1 MKSFDEIIAGAQ
13 KIGPK
18 RLAIAGRP
26 NEELEEALAEAVAKG
41 VATPVVF
48 DTAADA
54 VAAVKSGQAD
64 TLMKGSVDTP
74 DFMRAV
80 LDRDKGLRSGQLI
93 SHVIVMEALGRLWL
107 VTDSGIVPN
116 PTLEEKAKIIT
127 NAIPIANALGIDMP
141 KVAVLAAIEKVNP
154 KMPETLDADAL
165 SKMNLP
171 GCVVQGPLA
180 LDNAVS
186 EEAART
192 KGITGPV
199 AGRADILL
207 VPSVVVGNIF
217 VKGLM
222 YFSNCRVG
230 GCVAGTSKPVTFSS
244 RSDTPQTKF
253 NTLTLGILLSGGN
266 RTESHA

>member
-1 MKSFDEIIAGAQ
+1 MKSFDEIIAAAQ

-26 NEELEEALAEAVAKG
+26 NDELEHALAEAVEMRI
-41 VATPVVF
+41 ATPVIF
-48 DTAADA
+48 ETAPEA

-64 TLMKGSVDTP
+64 ALMKGSVDTP
-74 DFMRAV
+74 VFMRAV
-80 LDRDKGLRSGQLI
+80 LDHDNGLRSGQLV

-107 VTDSGIVPN
+107 ITDSGIVPN
-116 PTLEEKAKIIT
+116 PTLEEKARIIT
-127 NAIPIANALGIDMP
+127 NAVPVANALGIDTP
-141 KVAVLAAIEKVNP
+141 KVAVLAAIEKENP
-154 KMPETLDADAL
+154 KMPETLDAAAL

-186 EEAART
+186 VEAART

-199 AGRADILL
+199 AGRADIML
-207 VPSVVVGNIF
+207 VPSVVCGNIF

-230 GCVAGTSKPVTFSS
+230 GCVAGTSRPVTFLS
-244 RSDTPQTKF
+244 RADTAQTKL
-253 NTLTLGILLSGGN
+253 NTIALGILLSERN
-266 RTESHA
+266 SRS